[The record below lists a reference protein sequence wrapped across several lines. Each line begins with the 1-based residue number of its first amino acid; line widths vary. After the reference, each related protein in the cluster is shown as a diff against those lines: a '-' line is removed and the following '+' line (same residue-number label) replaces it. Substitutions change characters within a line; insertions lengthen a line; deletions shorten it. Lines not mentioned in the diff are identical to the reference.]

1 MSSQTGHSVPSS
13 RSCNTPEQAS
23 APGAFASW
31 LEARTDT
38 YKAHD
43 IERPR
48 GPSEIR
54 DTKIFRES
62 PINSSYV
69 KRK

>member
-1 MSSQTGHSVPSS
+1 MRAKNERMSSQTGHSVPSS
-13 RSCNTPEQAS
+13 RSCNMSEQAT

-31 LEARTDT
+31 LQARDT
-38 YKAHD
+38 YKARD

-54 DTKIFRES
+54 GTKIFREFQIS
-62 PINSSYV
+62 
-69 KRK
+69 R